1 MSNLVAIA
9 YPDVETADTVAEE
22 LHQLTKE
29 GSIELDDMVVVERDG
44 EGKIKLHQTR
54 STTGKG
60 AAGGA
65 VWGMMIGFIFFA
77 PLLGAAIGAATGSA
91 VGKQKDV
98 GVEDDFMDRLGVKLH
113 NNSGAVVV
121 LVRRSTPDKVVPRI
135 TQFGG
140 DVIQTGLGPEREAEL
155 QEALAGQAA
164 AV

>member
-9 YPDVETADTVAEE
+9 YPDVETAETVAEE
-22 LHQLTKE
+22 LQQLTTE

-44 EGKIKLHQTR
+44 EGKIKLHQSR
-54 STTGKG
+54 NTTGKG

-65 VWGMMIGFIFFA
+65 GWGMMIG
-77 PLLGAAIGAATGSA
+77 
-91 VGKQKDV
+91 
-98 GVEDDFMDRLGVKLH
+98 
-113 NNSGAVVV
+113 VV
-121 LVRRSTPDKVVPRI
+121 LPRI
-135 TQFGG
+135 SQFGG